1 MDFGC
6 PLRVRPGHLLQIMEP
21 QKRAS
26 NEYELEKKSSA
37 LTKIVSAPDLKAGEI
52 KDLDQAEIFLQNNG
66 ISHEDLREMLQDT
79 EGIKKLVRRVDW
91 MLMPLL
97 CGTYLLQYIDKQS
110 LSYAAV
116 FDLFTS
122 TNTNQTQYSWLISI
136 FYFG

>member
-1 MDFGC
+1 MG
-6 PLRVRPGHLLQIMEP
+6 P
-21 QKRAS
+21 QKRPS

-52 KDLDQAEIFLQNNG
+52 KDLDQAEIFLQDNG
-66 ISHEDLREMLQDT
+66 ISHDDLQAMLQDK